1 MKKLLLLMLL
11 SASVQAWADSTQS
24 ALKAPNLATGVG
36 FSEQYHNRQI
46 ALWSLQQINAS
57 LPLIDDPWTVQVL
70 YDMTAQ
76 MNALVRMQPIV
87 AVPVI
92 ADTQINAFAVSGG
105 VVGLNAGV
113 VLSAKSLDE
122 VASVLAHEIA
132 HLSQRHYEHRMENN
146 KKLMALQMGG
156 LLTAIAASAVSGD
169 AALLAMAGTQTIG
182 AENAAAHSREHEREA
197 DRVGQQILAQAGYDP
212 HAMPRFF
219 GQLYKHISLNQAKNA
234 FAPSF
239 MQSHPFTMERLSEST
254 TRAGG
259 YPVVSAAQKQAHAQM
274 FDLLYWR
281 LRYLIKEATLAD
293 LSVHAMQ
300 SKGAALALAMYYMD
314 NHQTDKAQKI
324 LNQAKFSD
332 DEVLPAMVQ
341 AELFASSHRYD
352 EAVRQLTPL
361 QKIYPERRD
370 LRLEL
375 ARYLIHADKS
385 DEALALVEPLVR
397 RTAHDLQAWRLIW
410 RAYEKQ
416 SYQQSS
422 TLSQEIA
429 NVYALQARSQV
440 ELWSAN
446 YDAALRSNA
455 QAIKFAQNQ
464 PKLKAFIAVLEKD
477 KTAILEARDFK
488 IK

>member
-1 MKKLLLLMLL
+1 MLL
-11 SASVQAWADSTQS
+11 SVSVQAWADGTQS
-24 ALKAPNLATGVG
+24 ALKTPSFATGVG

-57 LPLIDDPWTVQVL
+57 LPLVDDPWVVQVL
-70 YDMTAQ
+70 YDMTVQ
-76 MNALVRMQPIV
+76 MNALVRTQPIV

-92 ADTQINAFAVSGG
+92 ADTQINAFAVTGG
-105 VVGLNAGV
+105 VIGLNAGV

-169 AALLAMAGTQTIG
+169 AALLTMAGTQTLG

-254 TRAGG
+254 TRASS
-259 YPVVSAAQKQAHAQM
+259 YPAVSAAQKQAHAQV

-281 LRYLIKEATLAD
+281 LRYLTQEATLAD

-341 AELFASSHRYD
+341 AELFASNHRYD
-352 EAVRQLTPL
+352 EAVRQLAPL

-370 LRLEL
+370 VRLEL
-375 ARYLIHADKS
+375 ARHLIHAGKA
-385 DEALALVEPLVR
+385 DEALVLVEPLLR
-397 RTAHDLQAWRLIW
+397 RNAHDLQAWRLVW
-410 RAYEKQ
+410 RAYEGR
-416 SYQQSS
+416 SSQQSS
-422 TLSQEIA
+422 ALSQEIA

-446 YDAALRSNA
+446 YDAALQSNA
-455 QAIKFAQNQ
+455 QAIKFAQSQ
-464 PKLKAFIAVLEKD
+464 PKLNTFLLTLQKD
-477 KTAILEARDFK
+477 KAAILAAREFK